1 VAHSE
6 IVDRFQAN
14 VWFEDVLLV
23 IDPETGKVEKEY
35 GTSIDIFKVAAFV
48 KTVVAQYGTCL
59 SIPTIDFSTLWP
71 KSERRKHGADVFNGI
86 SVSED
91 DDVLYV
97 TGKKW
102 NRIYSVKLNV

>member
-1 VAHSE
+1 MAHSE

-35 GTSIDIFKVAAFV
+35 GTPLDIVKVVAFV
-48 KTVVAQYGTCL
+48 QIVFAQYGTRV
-59 SIPTIDFSTLWP
+59 SIPTTDFSTLWP
-71 KSERRKHGADVFNGI
+71 KSDRRKHGADVFNGI
-86 SVSED
+86 SVSD
-91 DDVLYV
+91 DDNVLYV

-102 NRIYSVKLNV
+102 NRIWSVKLNV